1 MDAALIGPHLVLK
14 SLQNLGKKLGSNGQP
29 IKCGKN
35 RDSAMW
41 QESSQ
46 RFLSE
51 EVCGEV
57 ELPPSSL
64 SARINKEG
72 RESAK
77 VGSTQWHHL
86 QPGATPTL
94 T

>member
-14 SLQNLGKKLGSNGQP
+14 SLQNLGKKLGNNGQP

-57 ELPPSSL
+57 GLLFLHPPFVPGVIRRGESL
-64 SARINKEG
+64 RKWVALSGTTCNQ
-72 RESAK
+72 
-77 VGSTQWHHL
+77 VPH
-86 QPGATPTL
+86 
-94 T
+94 